1 MCVIFFLRNGSGT
14 PLFYSLVC
22 FCYCLVVI
30 VFFFFFSCV
39 FFPSFP
45 SSALHVLAWSWRGRR
60 KEGRK
65 GRRRKGREGKGEA
78 EED

>member
-1 MCVIFFLRNGSGT
+1 
-14 PLFYSLVC
+14 
-22 FCYCLVVI
+22 LVVI